1 MVFCF
6 YTVLSGLEKYGFE
19 IRQKHIHKPA
29 VRIKPKGKKVTADAY
44 QEALEEPQFVEVKI
58 EVDNP
63 TEEEPSSSYHL
74 AESLMPP
81 VPETYHND
89 DIEEPM
95 DLDEFNEHL
104 TDEDDCQEEPVENE
118 DKDGNMS
125 MLRASNS
132 SSEEEKE
139 EESED
144 DDDDYYNP
152 IHKASYSEG

>member
-1 MVFCF
+1 M
-6 YTVLSGLEKYGFE
+6 EKYGFE
-19 IRQKHIHKPA
+19 VRQKHIHKPA
-29 VRIKPKGKKVTADAY
+29 VRIKAKSKKVASDAY
-44 QEALEEPQFVEVKI
+44 QEALKEPQFVEVKI

-63 TEEEPSSSYHL
+63 IEEEPSSSYHL

-81 VPETYHND
+81 NVPENGDHDD

-104 TDEDDCQEEPVENE
+104 TDEDDCEEEPVENE
-118 DKDGNMS
+118 DKDDNMS
-125 MLRASNS
+125 RASI
-132 SSEEEKE
+132 SEEEKK